1 MPYAYVI
8 LQITFLNYEPTT
20 QFSFLLK
27 VSAEQMNN
35 Q

>member
-8 LQITFLNYEPTT
+8 LQITFLTYEPTT
-20 QFSFLLK
+20 QISFLLK
-27 VSAEQMNN
+27 ASAEQMNN